1 MCLRTEQIEP
11 QIATEDIICYKIIRK
26 NMTSLYYNKFKWEF
40 GKLYKTEMQFY
51 NSEQITQAFHSYKS
65 YKDVREA
72 YSRTT
77 EPCVVVK
84 CTIPKDTSYYTG
96 NHGVCEGYASEKIII
111 NEIIPVKELYPYFDF
126 DNYPYK
132 EGDKIIIEFTGDIKT
147 REGVIQNIQPYAVG
161 YRVSDVDMIV
171 SFEPELM
178 ESKLMLVPTEFDG
191 KELRIK
197 PLFIHPELGQ
207 REMLKEIKIKED

>member
-51 NSEQITQAFHSYKS
+51 NSEQIAQAFHSYKS